1 MRNIGKPEAILL
13 CAAFLS
19 AQVLSLAQASAGN
32 ADMAAATVDSTAA
45 SSASDPRAKVLA
57 KVGDGAITVG
67 DLLDFLAKDPQLY
80 GRAGS
85 REGRVA
91 ILKQM
96 IENRLIRLAAEE
108 RMAAEDR
115 SDYETE
121 NAPERQS
128 AAWENRLKEAV
139 KKLVTTAFTADAIS
153 EEDLHTAYQARKGR
167 LGIPESVRIREIFF
181 PVPEDADEQT
191 KAAIL
196 AEAEEVLAQIRG
208 GTPLKKLA
216 REKAHTPELRL
227 LAGDH
232 GFIPLADYPYLQKA
246 TIGMDVGAV
255 SQVIQLAGGYQI
267 FQLLGRQDGIPPPY
281 DQVKEE
287 LRRQLQSESAV
298 RKKDRFLKEFSQKI
312 GVTIEE
318 PGLQAAWPNT
328 THDH

>member
-1 MRNIGKPEAILL
+1 MRNIGKAEANLL
-13 CAAFLS
+13 CAALLS
-19 AQVLSLAQASAGN
+19 FQVLSLAWSSAAN
-32 ADMAAATVDSTAA
+32 ADMSAATGDSTAA
-45 SSASDPRAKVLA
+45 STATDPRAKILA

-67 DLLDFLAKDPQLY
+67 DLLDFLANDPQLY

-115 SDYETE
+115 SDYEKG
-121 NAPERQS
+121 NDPELKS
-128 AAWENRLKEAV
+128 AAWEKHLKETV
-139 KKLVTTAFTADAIS
+139 KKLVSTVFSAEAVS
-153 EEDLHTAYQARKGR
+153 EEDLQTAYQARKDR

-196 AEAEEVLAQIRG
+196 AEAEEVLAQIRSG
-208 GTPLKKLA
+208 SPLEKLA

-227 LAGDH
+227 LAGDQ
-232 GFIPLADYPYLQKA
+232 GFIPLVDYPYLKK
-246 TIGMDVGAV
+246 TTTGMDVGAV
-255 SQVIQLAGGYQI
+255 SQVIELAGGYQI

-287 LRRQLQSESAV
+287 LRRQLQLESAA
-298 RKKDRFLKEFSQKI
+298 RKKDLFLKEFSQNI

-328 THDH
+328 AHHH